1 MNPIQPNPQ
10 PFPQVQSLITIHHS
24 QFCQVK
30 ANHSSLQQPVILRRQ
45 GLLQQVAA
53 LVYDAK
59 DDVQYKV
66 VCSHLAVFKNAVLL
80 SQSIH
85 RLETLGEGVV
95 DRAKKDKKKV
105 MISQVLAA
113 GMSYSKAVGDL
124 DQLKADNMPDDQ
136 DLLLVAAECCCF

>member
-1 MNPIQPNPQ
+1 MKKD
-10 PFPQVQSLITIHHS
+10 HS
-24 QFCQVK
+24 T
-30 ANHSSLQQPVILRRQ
+30 LQQPVILRRQ

-66 VCSHLAVFKNAVLL
+66 VCSHLAVIKNAVLL

-85 RLETLGEGVV
+85 RLESLGEG
-95 DRAKKDKKKV
+95 DLERAKKDKKRV

-113 GMSYSKAVGDL
+113 GMSYKKAVSDL
-124 DQLKADNMPDDQ
+124 DELKKDNMPDDK
-136 DLLLVAAECCCF
+136 DL